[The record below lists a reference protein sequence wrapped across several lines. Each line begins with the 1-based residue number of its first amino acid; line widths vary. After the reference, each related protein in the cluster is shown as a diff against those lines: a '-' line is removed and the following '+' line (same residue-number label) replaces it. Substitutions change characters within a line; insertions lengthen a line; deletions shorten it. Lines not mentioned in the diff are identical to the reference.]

1 MIKFSGYPFLEKE
14 DHAFNVPGLSLVL
27 RSDSIQLL
35 KWVPPSSRESDEAR
49 LAHSSC
55 FWDDS
60 RDRNA
65 AQQHGG
71 ERVPH
76 RHERCS
82 PDANRVH
89 WAARGAVCDWYV
101 FSSRGPEVV
110 G

>member
-14 DHAFNVPGLSLVL
+14 DHAFNVPGLSPAP
-27 RSDSIQLL
+27 RSDSIQFL

-49 LAHSSC
+49 LAHSSY

-60 RDRNA
+60 RYRNA
-65 AQQHGG
+65 AEQHSG

-89 WAARGAVCDWYV
+89 WAARSAVCDRYV
-101 FSSRGPEVV
+101 FSNCRPKVV